1 MYVKKLWMVG
11 LIAVTVAMAGC
22 NSSNL
27 DDVDIPIPAIG
38 DTTALGDSK
47 LKTVPVTETADV
59 ESPAEK
65 AFNMPA
71 ANAPPNEI
79 CQKFLELLNAEEP
92 DHFELLLTPAA
103 VNISNRLKFQLPP
116 IAEKGAKLT
125 IGEPVFNTIREKICF
140 IDCDFAA
147 SADSEATEV
156 TMMLRKSKRGWRVAG
171 MMIESEESSEVKN
184 LISFENR
191 VDVAQIQSSV
201 EEPVSTTVDSNE

>member
-1 MYVKKLWMVG
+1 MIG
-11 LIAVTVAMAGC
+11 LTAMTVALTVAMTGC
-22 NSSNL
+22 NTSSL
-27 DDVDIPIPAIG
+27 DSVEIPIP
-38 DTTALGDSK
+38 TADDAATISESK

-65 AFNMPA
+65 AFTMPTVD
-71 ANAPPNEI
+71 APPTEI
-79 CQKFLELLNAEEP
+79 CQKFLEFLNAEEP

-103 VNISNRLKFQLPP
+103 INISNRLKFQLPP
-116 IAEKGAKLT
+116 IAEQGTKLT